1 MIQVSSISQVVL
13 SVHITVAGA
22 VQTRRMKMIWFY
34 PSRTLQSGRKVRRIW
49 KKPGSVRYSLCS
61 RPENGAL
68 QEKYGWE

>member
-22 VQTRRMKMIWFY
+22 VQTRRMKMMWFY

-49 KKPGSVRYSLCS
+49 KKSGSVTRC
-61 RPENGAL
+61 AL
-68 QEKYGWE
+68 MQRMEPCRKCGWE